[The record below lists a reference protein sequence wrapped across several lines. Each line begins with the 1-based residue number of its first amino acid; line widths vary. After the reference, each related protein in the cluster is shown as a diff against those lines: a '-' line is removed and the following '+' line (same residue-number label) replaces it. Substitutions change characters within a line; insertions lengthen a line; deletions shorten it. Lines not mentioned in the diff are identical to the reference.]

1 MLSPKELQEYKNFI
15 EQTLVAMGR
24 DDVGVGEVVE
34 RDAGVL
40 AVTLSRGSHT
50 QTVEV
55 PVDKLQQKELARVTI
70 TRAILGL
77 SKEVEKE
84 TMEIAERMVKE

>member
-1 MLSPKELQEYKNFI
+1 MLDSKALRDYKRFI
-15 EQTLVAMGR
+15 EETLIAMGR
-24 DDVGVGEVVE
+24 DDVGVGTVAENTQ
-34 RDAGVL
+34 GVL

-55 PVDKLQQKELARVTI
+55 PVNDLQQKEQARTTI
-70 TRAILGL
+70 TRAIFSL

-84 TMEIAERMVKE
+84 TMEVAERVAKE

>member
-40 AVTLSRGSHT
+40 AVMLSRGSHT

-84 TMEIAERMVKE
+84 TMEIAERVVKE

>member
-1 MLSPKELQEYKNFI
+1 MLSPKALQDYKNFI

-24 DDVGVGEVVE
+24 DDVGVGEVTE
-34 RDAGVL
+34 RSEGVL
-40 AVTLSRGSHT
+40 AVTLSRGSHA

-55 PVDKLQQKELARVTI
+55 PLDKLQQKELARVAI
-70 TRAILGL
+70 TRAIFGL

-84 TMEIAERMVKE
+84 TMEIAERVAKE